1 MEYFGYYEDK
11 DAYDGRE
18 EIRENAQRKGFTL
31 VEVMVCIGIL
41 GAVLAIVAPPIV
53 RLIKGENPGISSDW
67 RMTTVEHEGHRWV
80 LFENSFS
87 HHPDCPCRNAEAAN

>member
-41 GAVLAIVAPPIV
+41 GTVLAIVAPPIV
-53 RLIKGENPGISSDW
+53 RLFLRTRSP
-67 RMTTVEHEGHRWV
+67 TTPTARAATQRRPTDLLPRLHRTAGFV
-80 LFENSFS
+80 PLPSVCAGLF
-87 HHPDCPCRNAEAAN
+87 